1 MPNMKTHPIKDLKK
15 VDAFLKLV
23 RTAGDKYFVIAKFQL
38 NTGLRVIDV
47 LQRKVSDIFLPSG
60 RIREYLTLKE
70 QKTNKEKDIKL
81 NEELIQCLKKYVEK
95 YRLPYDGF
103 LFPGTKTKSHI
114 SYVQVWRVFKATAN
128 QLSLECFGT
137 HSLRKTWGYFS
148 YKKSQHNI
156 GLIMAI
162 YNHNSERDT
171 LRYIGIDQ
179 EEKDTLYTTV
189 KF

>member
-1 MPNMKTHPIKDLKK
+1 MANMKTHPIKDLKK

-23 RTAGDKYFVIAKFQL
+23 MTVGDKYYVIAKFQL

-47 LQRKVSDIFLPSG
+47 LQRTVSDIFLPSG

-70 QKTNKEKDIKL
+70 QKTNKVKDIKL
-81 NEELIQCLKKYVEK
+81 NEELKQCLKEYVNKYN
-95 YRLPYDGF
+95 LPYDSF
-103 LFPGTKTKSHI
+103 LFPGTKANSHI
-114 SYVQVWRVFKATAN
+114 SYVQVWRVFTSTAE

-148 YKKSQHNI
+148 YKASQHNI
-156 GLIMAI
+156 GLIMSI
-162 YNHNSERDT
+162 YNHNSERET

-179 EEKDTLYTTV
+179 DEKDTLYTTV